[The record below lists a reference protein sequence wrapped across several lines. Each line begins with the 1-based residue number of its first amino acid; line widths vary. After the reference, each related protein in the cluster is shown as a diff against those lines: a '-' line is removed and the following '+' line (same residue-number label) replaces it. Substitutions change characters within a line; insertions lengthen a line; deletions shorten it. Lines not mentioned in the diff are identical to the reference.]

1 MTRPF
6 LTPLLSFPLQDEALP
21 TVLVGVFIEQPTPF
35 LSLFFLRLLRLRYP
49 QKQIRLFIHNHVSR
63 RCRVGPS
70 LVSWPKTSE
79 DPTESGLNGSG
90 QWAVSPD
97 H

>member
-1 MTRPF
+1 MGCSQDLWQTVTRPF
-6 LTPLLSFPLQDEALP
+6 LTSLPSFPLQDEALP

-63 RCRVGPS
+63 GCRVGLDSRAQPRE
-70 LVSWPKTSE
+70 L
-79 DPTESGLNGSG
+79 
-90 QWAVSPD
+90 A
-97 H
+97 

>member
-1 MTRPF
+1 MGLHLRFPWAAVRTWWQTVARPF
-6 LTPLLSFPLQDEALP
+6 LTPLPSFPLQDEALP

-63 RCRVGPS
+63 RWCVGLDSRAQPCE
-70 LVSWPKTSE
+70 L
-79 DPTESGLNGSG
+79 
-90 QWAVSPD
+90 A
-97 H
+97 